1 MQDLS
6 SSGNSGRIPSPI
18 TGNRAVHLLSGPEQ
32 NAFYIYEAC
41 FVFGVVDIREQYPLW
56 PPEETL
62 QIAKDLN
69 VEHPKSPATGDPI
82 VMTTDLLVT
91 RIVAGVEMDFARDMK
106 PAIKLGNIRTQQKF
120 EIARRYFKAHG
131 IDWAI
136 VTEEQIPTVL
146 AQNLKFLREFW
157 SLDRL
162 QIQTETATVVAEI
175 MLPMLFEGT
184 LSLSDA
190 ANLCDKKLGL
200 ERSTSRTVAYHLIYT
215 RKWVVD
221 LTVPFRMN
229 RPVTLLSPKNT
240 KHAKVLI
247 QFPPEL
253 EH

>member
-1 MQDLS
+1 
-6 SSGNSGRIPSPI
+6 
-18 TGNRAVHLLSGPEQ
+18 
-32 NAFYIYEAC
+32 
-41 FVFGVVDIREQYPLW
+41 
-56 PPEETL
+56 
-62 QIAKDLN
+62 
-69 VEHPKSPATGDPI
+69 
-82 VMTTDLLVT
+82 MTTDLLVT